1 MFDELFLDNILLKY
15 TLKSLIESFKYTL
28 KSFLQKNIV
37 HTFIISVYE
46 IWEHLKRLEKLP
58 KELGKLKINLK
69 FLVRKKLENLVEI
82 LIYNL

>member
-1 MFDELFLDNILLKY
+1 MDNILLKY

-37 HTFIISVYE
+37 HTFINLVL
-46 IWEHLKRLEKLP
+46 EHLKRLEKLP
-58 KELGKLKINLK
+58 KELGKLKTNLK

-82 LIYNL
+82 LKSLIYNL